1 MDRARGGGLGAD
13 GLDGGSLGESG
24 VSWIALLSCI
34 LCGAIFTAVDETL
47 AALGEPRLR
56 SARAGTD
63 GNAAIAARYLDNPL
77 VSTQL
82 WAGRVLSLVG
92 LGVLSYRLASPVAA
106 ELPARLLL
114 VALAALSYAA
124 LAATGTTLCTRRAG
138 RLALPLLRYAQP
150 LLWLVLPFAWPM
162 YVTTR
167 LIDKLFPPRPDDDPQ
182 NVTEIDVEQMIEQ
195 GAEHGSIPAQNAELL
210 RSVIEFGDTVVREVM
225 VPRTSMIA
233 IEIDTPLDEVVQL
246 IIAQGHSRYPVY
258 RERIDQIE
266 GTLYAKDLF
275 RLIRSGRDVEGK
287 LSDLIRRPVFFTA
300 HSSKISVLLRQMQAR
315 RVHLAV
321 VVDEFGGTSGMVTL
335 EDIMEEIVGEIRDE
349 HDTDESPV
357 RQIGPD
363 RYLANADV
371 SLYDLAEITGLHLP
385 EEARSY
391 ESLGGMLVDLAGRV
405 PKSGDSIEIGG
416 HEMIVRAADERRV
429 SRVEVVRRK
438 LLPPAAE

>member
-1 MDRARGGGLGAD
+1 M
-13 GLDGGSLGESG
+13 
-24 VSWIALLSCI
+24 I
-34 LCGAIFTAVDETL
+34 CGAIFTAVDETL

-56 SARAGTD
+56 AARSGNDANAKAAG
-63 GNAAIAARYLDNPL
+63 RYLDAQSL
-77 VSTQL
+77 VSAEL
-82 WAGRVLSLVG
+82 LAGRILCLVG
-92 LGVLSYRLASPVAA
+92 LGVLSYGLASPVSP
-106 ELPARLLL
+106 EPL
-114 VALAALSYAA
+114 VRIAIVGGASLAYAA
-124 LAATGTTLCTRRAG
+124 LAAVGTTLSSRRAS
-138 RLALPLLRYAQP
+138 RLGLPLLRYAQP
-150 LLWLVLPFAWPM
+150 LLWLMMPM
-162 YVTTR
+162 AVPIQFTNR
-167 LIDKLFPPRPDDDPQ
+167 LIDKLFPARPDEDPQ
-182 NVTEIDVEQMIEQ
+182 HVTEIEVEQMIEQ

-233 IEIDTPLDEVVQL
+233 IEITTPLDEVVQL
-246 IIAQGHSRYPVY
+246 IMAQGHSRYPVY

-275 RLIRSGRDVEGK
+275 RLVRTGREPSGRLEE
-287 LSDLIRRPVFFTA
+287 LIRRPVFFTA
-300 HSSKISVLLRQMQAR
+300 HSQKISVLLRQMQAR

-349 HDTDESPV
+349 HDSDETPV

-371 SLYDLAEITGLHLP
+371 SLYDLAEITGLLLP
-385 EEARSY
+385 EEARTY
-391 ESLGGMLVDLAGRV
+391 ESLGGMLIDLAGRV

-429 SRVEVVRRK
+429 SRVEVVKRK
-438 LLPPAAE
+438 ELPPAAE

>member
-1 MDRARGGGLGAD
+1 M
-13 GLDGGSLGESG
+13 
-24 VSWIALLSCI
+24 I
-34 LCGAIFTAVDETL
+34 CGAIFTAVDETI

-56 SARAGTD
+56 AARSGNDA
-63 GNAAIAARYLDNPL
+63 NAAAAARYLDARSL
-77 VSTQL
+77 TSTEL
-82 WAGRVLSLVG
+82 LAGRIICLVG
-92 LGVLSYRLASPVAA
+92 LGVLSYGLGSRVSSEPLIRIALVCAASVA
-106 ELPARLLL
+106 
-114 VALAALSYAA
+114 YAA
-124 LAATGTTLCTRRAG
+124 LAAVLTTLSARRAS

-150 LLWLVLPFAWPM
+150 LMWLMVPLALPMRFSN
-162 YVTTR
+162 R
-167 LIDKLFPPRPDDDPQ
+167 LIDKLFPARPDEDPQ
-182 NVTEIDVEQMIEQ
+182 HVTEIEVEQMIEQ
-195 GAEHGSIPAQNAELL
+195 GAENGSIPAQNAELL

-233 IEIDTPLDEVVQL
+233 IEINTPLDEVVQL

-275 RLIRSGRDVEGK
+275 RLIRGGREPSGK
-287 LSDLIRRPVFFTA
+287 LEELIRRPVFFTA
-300 HSSKISVLLRQMQAR
+300 HSQKISVLLRQMQAR
-315 RVHLAV
+315 RVHVAI

-349 HDTDESPV
+349 HDSDETPV

-363 RYLANADV
+363 RFLANADV
-371 SLYDLAEITGLHLP
+371 SLYDLAEITGLSLP
-385 EEARSY
+385 EETRSY
-391 ESLGGMLVDLAGRV
+391 ESLGGMLIDLAGRV

-438 LLPPAAE
+438 ELPPAAE

>member
-1 MDRARGGGLGAD
+1 LIGLLA
-13 GLDGGSLGESG
+13 
-24 VSWIALLSCI
+24 CI
-34 LCGAIFTAVDETL
+34 VGGAIFTAVDEAI

-56 SARAGTD
+56 AARSGSDA
-63 GNAAIAARYLDNPL
+63 NAATAARYLDNQTSINARL
-77 VSTQL
+77 F
-82 WAGRVLSLVG
+82 AGRIGCLMAMAVTSYHMALEISARPLATVLLVG
-92 LGVLSYRLASPVAA
+92 M
-106 ELPARLLL
+106 
-114 VALAALSYAA
+114 AA
-124 LAATGTTLCTRRAG
+124 LAYAGLAGIASTLVTQRAA
-138 RLALPLLRYAQP
+138 RWALPMLRLTRP
-150 LLWLVLPFAWPM
+150 LLWLSLPLALPM
-162 YVTTR
+162 QFINR
-167 LIDKLFPPRPDDDPQ
+167 LIDRLFPARPEESPQ
-182 NVTEIDVEQMIEQ
+182 HVTELEVEQMIEQ

-233 IEIDTPLDEVVQL
+233 IEINTPLDEVVQL

-275 RLIRSGRDVEGK
+275 RLIRADADATGRLE
-287 LSDLIRRPVFFTA
+287 DLIRRPVFFTA
-300 HSSKISVLLRQMQAR
+300 HSQKISVLLRQMQAR
-315 RVHLAV
+315 RVHVAI

-335 EDIMEEIVGEIRDE
+335 EDIIEEIVGEIRDE
-349 HDTDESPV
+349 HDSDETPV

-363 RYLANADV
+363 RYIANADV

-385 EEARSY
+385 EHTRSY

-438 LLPPAAE
+438 ELPPAA